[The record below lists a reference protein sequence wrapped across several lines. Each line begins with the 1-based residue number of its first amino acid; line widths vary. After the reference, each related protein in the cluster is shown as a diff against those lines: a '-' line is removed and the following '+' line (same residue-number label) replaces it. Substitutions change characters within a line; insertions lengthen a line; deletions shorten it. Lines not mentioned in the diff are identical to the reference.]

1 MRDWTLLKQRLPELE
16 LRPSLRAVAMQLIE
30 GRATTE
36 IALTTGDTFLQ
47 VKLKVAAI
55 SYYLGRLPPDSPAS
69 AAVSVAPGPAPLNPG
84 YALRLPSWR
93 TKRLSAYRRTGH

>member
-16 LRPSLRAVAMQLIE
+16 LRPSLRIVAVQLIE
-30 GRATTE
+30 GRTTAE
-36 IALTTGDTFLQ
+36 IALATGSTFMQ

-69 AAVSVAPGPAPLNPG
+69 AAVPVAPDPAPLNPG
-84 YALRLPSWR
+84 YALPLPTR
-93 TKRLSAYRRTGH
+93 TTKRSSAYQRARH